1 MNDRAIFRILV
12 LRRLTPRYGRLTP
25 RYGVM
30 VCVIVSADNVSAQM
44 VLMLH
49 ASVNMRADI
58 DLWLCGRGPH
68 ASPVRAEWSLAC
80 GWGRG
85 GIVHGS

>member
-1 MNDRAIFRILV
+1 MNERAIFRILV
-12 LRRLTPRYGRLTP
+12 LRRLTPRYGRLDGL
-25 RYGVM
+25 RDHICSM
-30 VCVIVSADNVSAQM
+30 SAQM

-49 ASVNMRADI
+49 ASVKCRPTWSLACG
-58 DLWLCGRGPH
+58 CGRGPH